1 MPRKESLASFSQPD
15 QERRIMAAW
24 ERFLQDGE
32 LASSAVRRLIERSWE
47 RCRAAGID
55 PALTQAAAPLLDEE
69 LTALRSCYRALL
81 EASVPIMAQAREI
94 LSESGTIMILTDP
107 SGVILQ
113 TEGDPA
119 TVDAARLIRLQT
131 GANWHELACGTNA
144 IGTALSVG
152 RPVQVHAAEHFCA
165 GIKPWTCSATVVRDP
180 SHGDVLAVLDV
191 SGLRGSFNRHALA
204 LAMAAAGRIE
214 ERLLGR
220 ELELRHRLLEAGLGR
235 LTRIAPSGVLVFD
248 RKGRLIRAD
257 THAGDR
263 LRAMGVTRKLTLDM
277 RLDAFST
284 EDIPPAGEA
293 TLPAWLRPEWIEP
306 VIEGGRR
313 LGTLV
318 MLPELQRGSGQRTPS
333 AVATALTAGSDRGSL
348 GHIIGTSA
356 SFQQALEKAGR
367 LAAVDVPVLL
377 QGETGVG
384 KEVFARAIHADG
396 PRQHGP
402 FVALNCGGLPRD
414 LLASELFGY
423 VEGAFSGARRT
434 GRIGQIEAAH
444 GGTLFLDEIGEMP
457 LELQPSLL
465 RVLED
470 GKVSPLGENR
480 QRQVDFR
487 LVVATNR
494 DLRAEVAAGRF
505 RMDLLYRVSVTSITI
520 PALRERQEDIPALVE
535 HCSHDIARRHGI
547 PVKRYEPEVVR
558 AFEHYPWPGNV
569 RELRN
574 VVEGMMLMTT
584 GETFTVADLPSEF
597 AATIAARKPPHGAPG
612 ALSVT
617 SLEAVEREAIIAAI
631 LSADGNLTQVAHD
644 LHIAKSTLYLKIKK
658 FELDHVLRTVK
669 LSGP

>member
-1 MPRKESLASFSQPD
+1 MPRTEHLTGFSQPD
-15 QERRIMAAW
+15 HDRQTMAAW
-24 ERFLQDGE
+24 ERFLQDGA
-32 LASSAVRRLIERSWE
+32 LASTAVRRLIERSWE

-55 PALTQAAAPLLDEE
+55 PVLTQAAAPLLDEE
-69 LTALRSCYRALL
+69 LTALRSRYRDLL

-119 TVDAARLIRLQT
+119 TVDAARLIRLQI

-152 RPVQVHAAEHFCA
+152 RPVQVHAAEHFCT

-235 LTRIAPSGVLVFD
+235 LTRITPSGVLLFD
-248 RKGRLIRAD
+248 RKGRLIKAD

-277 RLDAFST
+277 RLDALST
-284 EDIPPAGEA
+284 EDTPPAGET

-318 MLPELQRGSGQRTPS
+318 VLPEPRRGSGQRTPS

-356 SFQQALEKAGR
+356 SFRQTIEKARR

-470 GKVSPLGENR
+470 GKVAPLGENR

-487 LVVATNR
+487 LIVATHR

-535 HCSHDIARRHGI
+535 HFSHDIARRHGI
-547 PVKRYEPEVVR
+547 PVQRYESEVLH

-584 GETFTVADLPSEF
+584 GETLTLTDLPSEF

-612 ALSVT
+612 AIPVT
-617 SLEAVEREAIIAAI
+617 GLEAVEREAIIAAI
-631 LSADGNLTQVAHD
+631 LSSNGNLTQVARE

-658 FELDHVLRTVK
+658 FELDHVLQTVK
-669 LSGP
+669 LSGQ